1 LILGL
6 LGLVAGCSDHDVPP
20 TKAPAPVAVTASS
33 SAGSRV
39 ASDAKREPSPIVPL
53 TESGSARSADAS
65 SETGSHGASA
75 DGNDAAETD
84 ADDSRAELLLAAA
97 DPKKGAPAP
106 KKQPP
111 RYTTRQNHDPNG
123 IGKFYMGREIAHV
136 MGYGVGGEGAR
147 WLERDNREE
156 EERSSKMIEEL
167 KLQPGQVVADIGAGT
182 GRLTLMMAE
191 KVGNDG
197 KVLAVDVQQEMLDII
212 SVKLKQ
218 RSIKNV
224 ELVKG
229 TQKSPKLKAES
240 LDLALF
246 VDVYHEFAFPYE
258 MMVEISKAMKVR
270 GRVVLVEFRK
280 EDESV
285 PIKLVHKMTEAQAKK
300 ELGLPELHLKWTE
313 TIGTLPWQHILV
325 FEKQAEEDEPEKEG
339 QAGGVTKPFPAAIN
353 TQDAKDKLLSPAEA
367 LAKIKVPEGFSV
379 SLFAAEPDV
388 QQPIAITTDE
398 RGRLWVA
405 ENYTYSENAVNFN
418 EALRDRIVILEDTD
432 GDGHFDERTVFWD
445 GAKKLTSVEVG
456 FGGVWALCA
465 PELLFIPD
473 ANRDD
478 VPDGKPVVLL
488 DGWDASAVRHN
499 IVNGLKWGPDG
510 WLYGRHGI
518 LATSLVGKP
527 GASVSQRVPINCGIW
542 RYHPTRKVFEAV
554 AHGTTNA
561 WGFDYDD
568 HGEMFFINTVIGHLW
583 HVVPG
588 AHYRRMY
595 GTDFNPHLYQLI
607 EQTAD
612 HFHWDTGEAWN
623 DIRKGVSPTTDK
635 AGGGHA
641 HSGLMIYLGGNWPD
655 RYRNTVFTVNLH
667 GRRLNNDRLERFEA
681 GYVGK
686 HAPDFVQFDD
696 PWFRGIDLVGGPDGG
711 VYIADWSDVGECHE
725 NDGVHRTSGRI
736 YKVSYGKP
744 QPAAGFDMSEASDAD
759 LVRAQV
765 NPNDWIVRQARR
777 ILQERAAGSRDFAGV
792 RNMLVELLEDR
803 YTTPQKLRGLW
814 CLHAIGGL
822 TEERLLDLLGDDDE
836 HLRAWAVRLLADR
849 EEMSEIAVGRL
860 QKMAADEESGLVQ
873 VYLAAVLQRLD
884 YAQRWPIAEALS
896 ARDKFAYDRE
906 LPLMVWYG
914 IEPAVMHQTDR
925 AVSLATHSR
934 FPQLRQ
940 YTARRL
946 TVEIERLPGAVNSL
960 VARLAEVDDPAVQ
973 LDILAG
979 MSEGLR
985 GWRKAPVPAAWAATA
1000 KKLSATSNPRV
1011 QTLARELAVVFGDGR
1026 ALDELRQIVGDGN
1039 AEPEARRQALRTLVT
1054 GRGEGLAPLLQKL
1067 VADRSIANEA
1077 IRGLAEFDHADTP
1090 RIIFEN
1096 YARLDPE
1103 GRAIAV
1109 NTLVSRPAYARH
1121 LLEAV
1126 AEGRISRSDISAF
1139 HARQIRSF
1147 DNEALTT
1154 HLSKVWGE
1162 TRVSDADKRKLIEQ
1176 NKSLLTAERL
1186 SGGNL
1191 PAGRALF
1198 NKTCANCHVLYGQ
1211 GKAVGPDLTGSN
1223 RRNLDYVLEN
1233 IIDPNASVAVDFRML
1248 VAVMKDGRVITGFV
1262 VEKTD
1267 KTLTFLSQSDVRAVV
1282 ERAEIEEMKPTPLSL
1297 MPEGLFQNLSEEQIR
1312 DLVAY
1317 LMSTEQ
1323 VPLPAPAS
1331 AAPIQTQTN
1340 PPKPETKVETVEEVL
1355 HGVKIADPYRWLE
1368 DQRSPATR
1376 TWIERQNRHTEEA
1389 LRSFAGRDGIVRRLG
1404 ELMKVDSVGLP
1415 TARGSR
1421 YFFGKQQAGRDLPVI
1436 CLREGKDGRD
1446 EILIDP
1452 HKLSND
1458 GSKTVTLLD
1467 VSQDGKLLAYGIRIG
1482 GEDELEVHFY
1492 DVDKRLDTPDV
1503 LERGRYFGVSLSADK
1518 QTLFYSRHRQEGSRV
1533 YRRGLDANSEKET
1546 LIFGEGYDA
1555 GVGISPG
1562 LSEDG
1567 RYLLI
1572 NVWYGSAARKTEIFA
1587 QDLHGDKPVVP
1598 VVKDI
1603 DARFTGGAIDNR
1615 LFVQTNWKAPNGRVL
1630 EIDLDDPDPKSWKE
1644 ILPEQKTAVLHD
1656 FSLVGGQIYANY
1668 LENVVSRVRI
1678 FDLTG
1683 MHLRDISFP
1692 ALGSVSGVGGEWKGN
1707 EAFFSF
1713 SSFHIPTTIY
1723 RDEEASRQTGVWSR
1737 TQVPVESDRFEV
1749 RQVRYTSKDKTSIPM
1764 FLVHKKGLKLDG
1776 NNPTLLSGYGGFN
1789 ISLSPAF
1796 STRAVLWIEHG
1807 GVYAVPNLR
1816 GGGEF
1821 GESWHEAGMLDRK
1834 QNVFDDFLAAAR
1846 WLIDNHYTRPE
1857 KLAITGRSNGGL
1869 LVGAALTQAP
1879 ELFQAVICGY
1889 PLLDMIRYHQFL
1901 VAKFWVPEYG
1911 SSEDPAQFQT
1921 LLAYSPYHRVKP
1933 GTKYPAVLFMTG
1945 DADTRVDPLHARKM
1959 AALVQAATGS
1969 DRPVLLKYDT
1979 KLGHIGARPI
1989 SQSIDDLAD
1998 EFSFLFQE
2006 LEVE

>member
-1 LILGL
+1 LAILAAFL
-6 LGLVAGCSDHDVPP
+6 AGCSDR
-20 TKAPAPVAVTASS
+20 PAPPAGAASSTPVAAVARDAARAPRAKATTEEDRAPQGGGSS
-33 SAGSRV
+33 SAGTQ
-39 ASDAKREPSPIVPL
+39 DA
-53 TESGSARSADAS
+53 G
-65 SETGSHGASA
+65 TG
-75 DGNDAAETD
+75 DDAASLGA
-84 ADDSRAELLLAAA
+84 ADDDGGELLLAAA
-97 DPKKGAPAP
+97 ERKKGAAAA
-106 KKQPP
+106 KKQP

-136 MGYGVGGEGAR
+136 MGYGVGGEGAQ
-147 WLERDNREE
+147 WLDRPDREKE
-156 EERSSKMIEEL
+156 EASTKMIEEL
-167 KLQPGQVVADIGAGT
+167 KLQPGNVVADIGAGT

-191 KVGNDG
+191 KVGDDG

-218 RSIKNV
+218 RNIKNV

-246 VDVYHEFAFPYE
+246 VDVYHEFTFPYE
-258 MMVEISKAMKVR
+258 MMLEISKAMKVG
-270 GRVVLVEFRK
+270 GRIVLVEFRK

-300 ELGLPELHLKWTE
+300 ELGVPELHLKWTE
-313 TIGTLPWQHILV
+313 TIGSLPWQHILV
-325 FEKQAEEDEPEKEG
+325 FEKQAEDDEADKDGE
-339 QAGGVTKPFPAAIN
+339 AGTQKPFPAIFN
-353 TQDAKDKLLSPAEA
+353 SQETKERLLSPAEA
-367 LAKIKVPEGFSV
+367 LAKVQVPEGFSV

-405 ENYTYSENAVNFN
+405 ENYTYSESAVNFN
-418 EALRDRIVILEDTD
+418 ETLRDRIVILEDTD
-432 GDGHFDERTVFWD
+432 GDGRFDERTVFWD

-478 VPDGKPVVLL
+478 VPDGQPVVVL

-542 RYHPTRKVFEAV
+542 RYHPTRKVFEVV
-554 AHGTTNA
+554 AQGTTNA

-595 GTDFNPHLYQLI
+595 GTDFNAHLYQLI

-612 HFHWDTGEAWN
+612 HFHWDTGEAWS

-641 HSGLMIYLGGNWPD
+641 HSGLLIYLGGNWPD

-686 HAPDFVQFDD
+686 HEPDFVQFGD
-696 PWFRGIDLVGGPDGG
+696 PWFRGIDLISGPDGG

-736 YKVSYGKP
+736 YKVTYGKP
-744 QPAAGFDMSEASDAD
+744 QPAFGFDMSEASDAD

-765 NPNDWIVRQARR
+765 NSNDWIVRQARR
-777 ILQERAAGSRDFAGV
+777 ILQERADGRRDLAGARSLLF
-792 RNMLVELLEDR
+792 ELLDGR
-803 YTTPQKLRGLW
+803 YTVPQRLRGLW
-814 CLHAIGGL
+814 CLNAIGGL
-822 TEERLLDLLGDDDE
+822 TEARLLDLLGDDDE
-836 HLRAWAVRLLADR
+836 HLRAWSVRLLVDR
-849 EEMSEIAVGRL
+849 EELTEAAIDSL
-860 QKMAADEESGLVQ
+860 QKMAAREESGLVQ
-873 VYLAAVLQRLD
+873 VYLASAMQRLGHQ
-884 YAQRWPIAEALS
+884 QRWPIAEALS
-896 ARDKFAYDRE
+896 ARDGFAHDRE

-914 IEPAVMHQTDR
+914 IEPALVQQPQR
-925 AVSLATHSR
+925 AVNLALSSH
-934 FPQLRQ
+934 FPLLRQ

-946 TVEIERLPGAVNSL
+946 TVEIERLPEAVNAL
-960 VARLAEVDDPAVQ
+960 VARLAESNDATVQ
-973 LDILAG
+973 LDILTG
-979 MSEGLR
+979 MSEALR
-985 GWRKAPVPAAWAATA
+985 GWRKAPVPAAWTAAAA
-1000 KKLSATSNPRV
+1000 KLAASSNARV
-1011 QTLARELAVVFGDGR
+1011 QTLTRELAVVFGDGR

-1039 AEPEARRQALRTLVT
+1039 AEPEARRQALRTLVS
-1054 GRGEGLAPLLQKL
+1054 RHGEGLAALLQKL
-1067 VADRSIANEA
+1067 VGDRSVSSEA
-1077 IRGLAEFDHADTP
+1077 IRGLAEFDHSDTP

-1096 YARLDPE
+1096 YTRLDPE
-1103 GRAIAV
+1103 GRAAAI
-1109 NTLVSRPAYARH
+1109 NTLVSRPAYSRR
-1121 LLEAV
+1121 LLDAV
-1126 AEGRISRSDISAF
+1126 AEGRISRTDISAF
-1139 HARQIRSF
+1139 HARQIHSF
-1147 DNEALTT
+1147 DDEALTAQLT
-1154 HLSKVWGE
+1154 KVWGE
-1162 TRVSDADKRKLIEQ
+1162 TRVSDAEKRKLIERYK
-1176 NKSLLTAERL
+1176 NLLTAERL
-1186 SGGNL
+1186 TDANL
-1191 PAGRALF
+1191 RGGRALF
-1198 NKTCANCHVLYGQ
+1198 NKICANCHVLYGQ

-1233 IIDPNASVAVDFRML
+1233 VIDPNASVAADFRML
-1248 VAVMKDGRVITGFV
+1248 VAVTKDGRVISGLII
-1262 VEKTD
+1262 EKTD
-1267 KTLTFLSQSDVRAVV
+1267 KTLTFLSQSDVRFVV
-1282 ERAEIEEMKPTPLSL
+1282 ERADIDEMKPMRFSL
-1297 MPEGLFQNLSEEQIR
+1297 MPDGLFQNLSEDQIR

-1317 LMSTEQ
+1317 LMSAEQ
-1323 VPLPAPAS
+1323 VPLATPGAS
-1331 AAPIQTQTN
+1331 APNQTRTH
-1340 PPKPETKVETVEEVL
+1340 PPVPETKVETVEDVL

-1368 DQRSPATR
+1368 DQQSPATR
-1376 TWIERQNRHTEEA
+1376 AWIERQNRHTGEA
-1389 LRSFAGRDGIVRRLG
+1389 LGSFSGRESIARRLG

-1421 YFFGKQQAGRDLPVI
+1421 YFFSKQEAGRDLPVI
-1436 CLREGKDGRD
+1436 CLREGKDGED
-1446 EILIDP
+1446 EILLDP
-1452 HKLSND
+1452 HTLSDD

-1467 VSQDGKLLAYGIRIG
+1467 VSHDGKLLAYGIRVG
-1482 GEDELEVHFY
+1482 GEDELEVHFL
-1492 DVDKRLDTPDV
+1492 DVDRRVPTPDV

-1533 YRRGLDANSEKET
+1533 YRRGLGPNPEKET

-1587 QDLHGDKPVVP
+1587 QDLQGNHHVVP
-1598 VVKDI
+1598 IVKDI

-1615 LFVQTNWKAPNGRVL
+1615 LFVQTNWQAPNGRVL
-1630 EIDLDDPDPKSWKE
+1630 EIELDNPDPNPKSWKE
-1644 ILPEQKTAVLHD
+1644 ILPEQKLAVLHD
-1656 FSLVGGQIYANY
+1656 FSLVGGQLYANY

-1678 FDLTG
+1678 FDLSG
-1683 MHLRDISFP
+1683 SHLRDISFP
-1692 ALGSVSGVGGEWKGN
+1692 ALGSVSGVGGEWKGT
-1707 EAFFSF
+1707 EAFFAF

-1723 RDEEASRQTGVWSR
+1723 RDEVPTAETSVWSR
-1737 TQVPVESDRFEV
+1737 TKVPVESDRFEV
-1749 RQVRYTSKDKTSIPM
+1749 RQVHYTSKDKTSIPM

-1789 ISLSPAF
+1789 ISLLPAF
-1796 STRAVLWIEHG
+1796 STRAVLWIEQG

-1821 GESWHEAGMLDRK
+1821 GERWHESGMLDRK
-1834 QNVFDDFLAAAR
+1834 QNVFDDFVAAAH
-1846 WLIDNHYTRPE
+1846 WLIDNHYTQPE

-1889 PLLDMIRYHQFL
+1889 PLLDMIRYHKFL

-1921 LLAYSPYHRVKP
+1921 LLAYSPYHHVKP
-1933 GTKYPAVLFMTG
+1933 GTKYPAVLFLTG

-1959 AALVQAATGS
+1959 AALMQASTVSG
-1969 DRPVLLKYDT
+1969 RPVLLKYDT
-1979 KLGHIGARPI
+1979 KLGHVGARPI

-2006 LEVE
+2006 LGVESGETAGPSS